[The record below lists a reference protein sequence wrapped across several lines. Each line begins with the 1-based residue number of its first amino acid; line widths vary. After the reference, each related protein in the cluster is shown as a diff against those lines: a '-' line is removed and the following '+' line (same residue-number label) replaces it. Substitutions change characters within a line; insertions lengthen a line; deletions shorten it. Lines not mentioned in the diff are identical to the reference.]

1 MESALRQ
8 RITPVRVL
16 IAAQLAIIAVAGL
29 ATVFSLPRFT
39 GDEAAHYSY
48 VQSVAEEGRLPFL
61 GTDLISPQAE
71 SIYEGV
77 YPEPGKL
84 DRRERGLGGYSY
96 EGFQPPLTYLLA
108 APVFLAG
115 GSDYVLKLRLLRVF
129 GLGLLFF
136 AAWLLWRL
144 VRAACDPGE
153 DPAPRF
159 AVALTVFLW
168 TGVVLRVVTFSNAG
182 LEFVLGI
189 ALTLLL
195 WFAWRDRS
203 PGFLLLAALVFG
215 LGLLTRLTIVT
226 FLPGLLLVLWVL
238 LRDPS
243 IAGRTRALTALGVVA
258 IPALMIA
265 PWLASNLDRYGSLT
279 ASSIFREMQEP
290 YLNPKGERWGL
301 ADIPSRLVVLTR
313 APLAEEWWSWFLPA
327 SRRLVAGI
335 VGLAIAIGVP
345 AGVLTLKPASRRNR
359 LLGLLALPVFVG
371 IAWMAVALQLSNWD
385 FFVPRY
391 LYPAIPGF
399 AVLAAVALGR
409 IREGRVLLPV
419 AATLTVLLGGWWLY
433 LAGVEPFTG

>member
-96 EGFQPPLTYLLA
+96 EAFQPPLTYLLA

-115 GSDYVLKLRLLRVF
+115 GSDYVLKLRLLRIF

-153 DPAPRF
+153 DPEWFSLRLGTARQRRELAPK
-159 AVALTVFLW
+159 VAI
-168 TGVVLRVVTFSNAG
+168 RCRS
-182 LEFVLGI
+182 
-189 ALTLLL
+189 ALP
-195 WFAWRDRS
+195 WVD
-203 PGFLLLAALVFG
+203 G
-215 LGLLTRLTIVT
+215 LG
-226 FLPGLLLVLWVL
+226 
-238 LRDPS
+238 S
-243 IAGRTRALTALGVVA
+243 IAKVET
-258 IPALMIA
+258 
-265 PWLASNLDRYGSLT
+265 
-279 ASSIFREMQEP
+279 Q
-290 YLNPKGERWGL
+290 
-301 ADIPSRLVVLTR
+301 
-313 APLAEEWWSWFLPA
+313 
-327 SRRLVAGI
+327 
-335 VGLAIAIGVP
+335 
-345 AGVLTLKPASRRNR
+345 
-359 LLGLLALPVFVG
+359 
-371 IAWMAVALQLSNWD
+371 
-385 FFVPRY
+385 
-391 LYPAIPGF
+391 
-399 AVLAAVALGR
+399 
-409 IREGRVLLPV
+409 GRVP
-419 AATLTVLLGGWWLY
+419 GR
-433 LAGVEPFTG
+433 